1 MGSFRLGFLS
11 IIALLSVFGCA
22 KDSTTESVANPSGAT
37 HTASTTTNTIRIAVI
52 PKSTSHAFWQTVK
65 AGAEAAGKEAG
76 AEIVWTGPSKETDI
90 TAQIDI
96 LQNEVSGKVDG
107 IVLA

>member
-1 MGSFRLGFLS
+1 MRCMPIRHLILMLV
-11 IIALLSVFGCA
+11 IAFALFGCQRERPSVRVNTTGPAAA
-22 KDSTTESVANPSGAT
+22 K
-37 HTASTTTNTIRIAVI
+37 TIRIAVI

-76 AEIVWTGPSKETDI
+76 AEILWTGPSKETDI

-96 LQNEVSGKVDG
+96 LQNQVSGKVDG
-107 IVLA
+107 IV